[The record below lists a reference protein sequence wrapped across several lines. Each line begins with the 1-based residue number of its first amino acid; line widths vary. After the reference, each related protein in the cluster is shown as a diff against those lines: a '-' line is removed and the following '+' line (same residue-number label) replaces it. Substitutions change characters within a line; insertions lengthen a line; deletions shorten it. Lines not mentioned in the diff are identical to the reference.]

1 MFGKLEL
8 PTFKAEVLTAGY
20 MLRTSFQPKGDML
33 IYMNDQ
39 RYSVIR
45 FDDVEFFPIMPEA
58 QVRGV
63 KQEAMAVSKSNIVG
77 ISILDEDKMD
87 KIQMMASKRPFIFYT
102 AWFAIQGDLHVNPD
116 AREDDVFDETRDFF
130 AITNAII
137 FPLRKVRM
145 APARKVP
152 FFTINQHTVFA
163 YHPHQSAGE

>member
-20 MLRTSFQPKGDML
+20 LIRADFQPKGDTL
-33 IYMNDQ
+33 IYLNDQ

-45 FDDVEFFPIMPEA
+45 YDNVEFFPIMPEA

-63 KQEAMAVSKSNIVG
+63 KQDSMAVSKANIVG
-77 ISILDEDKMD
+77 ISVLDEDKLE

-102 AWFAIQGDLHVNPD
+102 AWYAVQGDLHVNPD
-116 AREDDVFDETRDFF
+116 SPADDVFDETRTFF
-130 AITNAII
+130 AVTDAII

-145 APARKVP
+145 APARKAP
-152 FFTINQHTVFA
+152 FFAINQNAVIA
-163 YHPHQSAGE
+163 YHAHQASEE